1 MSNLR
6 ALLWA
11 HLIWAALCQGYT
23 NQTIICCQSYRRQIC
38 SKFTQFRL
46 NLTSIWQNFI
56 LVYVWIWPQFGQI
69 WPKFSKFR
77 SNLRNEG
84 LTTNCRRL
92 ASVSL
97 ALVFVQ
103 VLPMPVQLSQMRI
116 HQRIVQLNHHV
127 YRQLAIWSLLMT
139 PTDLDVLVVIFFTWS
154 LKVSFSSSATPRNLT
169 VETFVRIESGSLMSD
184 AFFWLEIIMYD
195 VLL

>member
-1 MSNLR
+1 MSNLQ

-11 HLIWAALCQGYT
+11 HLTWAALCQGYT
-23 NQTIICCQSYRRQIC
+23 SQTIICCQSYRRQIW
-38 SKFTQFRL
+38 SKFTKFGL

-69 WPKFSKFR
+69 LPKFSKFW

-84 LTTNCRRL
+84 LTTNCRRF

-103 VLPMPVQLSQMRI
+103 VFPMPAKLSQMRI
-116 HQRIVQLNHHV
+116 HQRKVQLNHHV
-127 YRQLAIWSLLMT
+127 YRQLAMKFPHDTNRLRYFSSDIFYM
-139 PTDLDVLVVIFFTWS
+139 VIKS
-154 LKVSFSSSATPRNLT
+154 KLSSSATPRNLT